1 MMTGG
6 SIRHVV
12 FDMDG
17 VLCRT
22 DFARRDDEM
31 AQRIGVTAAAIDE
44 AIFESGFEHEADQGR
59 FTAEQYLQGMAERL
73 GVAVGRA
80 DWIAARKAAMTPN
93 QDMLSLAG
101 ALGQRVGTA
110 MLTNNGPL
118 LRAHIGEIFPQAI
131 ELFGARAFFS
141 CEFGSGKEGTAVFAL
156 LLARI
161 GATPAQTL
169 FIDDSA
175 TYIAN
180 ARAAGL
186 NVHHFRGIDPLRARL
201 TALGLG

>member
-1 MMTGG
+1 
-6 SIRHVV
+6 
-12 FDMDG
+12 MDG

-44 AIFESGFEHEADQGR
+44 GLFKSGFDDQADQGR
-59 FTAEQYLQGMAERL
+59 FTAEQYLEGMAARL

-93 QDMLSLAG
+93 QDVLDLAG
-101 ALGQRVGTA
+101 ALGRRVGIA

-118 LRAHIGEIFPQAI
+118 LRAHIGEIFPQAV

-161 GATPAQTL
+161 GATPAATL

-175 TYIAN
+175 TYIEN

-186 NVHHFRGIDPLRARL
+186 RVHHFRGIEPLRAQL
-201 TALGLG
+201 ATLGLG

>member
-1 MMTGG
+1 MAGS
-6 SIRHVV
+6 SIRHVI

-22 DFARRDDEM
+22 DFSRRDDEM
-31 AQRIGVTAAAIDE
+31 AQRIGLTAAAIE
-44 AIFESGFEHEADQGR
+44 AAIFKSGFEHEADQGR

-73 GVAVGRA
+73 GVTVGRA

-93 QDMLSLAG
+93 QDMLNLTR
-101 ALGQRVGTA
+101 ALGRRVGIA

-118 LRAHIGEIFPQAI
+118 LRAHIGEIFPQAV

-141 CEFGSGKEGTAVFAL
+141 CEFGTGKEGTAVFAL
-156 LLARI
+156 LLERI
-161 GATPAQTL
+161 GATPAATL

-175 TYIAN
+175 EYIGN

-186 NVHHFRGIDPLRARL
+186 RVHHFRGIEPLRAQL
-201 TALGLG
+201 ATLGLG

>member
-1 MMTGG
+1 MTG
-6 SIRHVV
+6 STIRHVI

-22 DFARRDDEM
+22 DFSRRNDEM
-31 AQRIGVTAAAIDE
+31 AKRIGVTAAAIEE
-44 AIFESGFEHEADQGR
+44 AIFKSGFDDEADRGR
-59 FTAEQYLQGMAERL
+59 FTAEQYLEGMTERL

-80 DWIAARKAAMTPN
+80 DWIAARHAAMTPDR
-93 QDMLSLAG
+93 DMLTLART
-101 ALGQRVGTA
+101 LGRHTGTA

-118 LRAHIGEIFPQAI
+118 LRAHIGEIFPQVA
-131 ELFGARAFFS
+131 ELFGDRVFFS
-141 CEFGSGKEGTAVFAL
+141 CEFGTGKEGTAVFAL

-161 GATPAQTL
+161 GAIPAATL

-175 TYIAN
+175 TYIDN

-186 NVHHFRGIDPLRARL
+186 CVHHFRGIEPLRARL
-201 TALGLG
+201 AALGLG

>member
-1 MMTGG
+1 MTEDP
-6 SIRHVV
+6 IRHVI

-22 DFARRDDEM
+22 DFLRGREVLAKH
-31 AQRIGVTAAAIDE
+31 IGVTAAAIED
-44 AIFESGFEHEADQGR
+44 AIYRSGFEHEADQGR

-80 DWIAARKAAMTPN
+80 DWIAARKAAMTPDQN
-93 QDMLSLAG
+93 VLALARSLG
-101 ALGQRVGTA
+101 RRVGTA

-118 LRAHIGEIFPQAI
+118 LRAHIDEVFPQAI

-141 CEFGSGKEGTAVFAL
+141 CEFGTGKEGTAVFAL
-156 LLARI
+156 VLERI
-161 GATPAQTL
+161 GATPAETL

-175 TYIAN
+175 DYIDN

-186 NVHHFRGIDPLRARL
+186 NVHHFRGIDPLRAQL
-201 TALGLG
+201 TALELR

>member
-1 MMTGG
+1 MTG
-6 SIRHVV
+6 SPIRHVV

-22 DFARRDDEM
+22 DFARRDEEM
-31 AQRIGVTAAAIDE
+31 AQRIGVTAVAIEAAI
-44 AIFESGFEHEADQGR
+44 FKSGFEHEADQGR
-59 FTAEQYLQGMAERL
+59 FTAEQYLEGMAERL

-80 DWIAARKAAMTPN
+80 DWIAARKAAMTPDH
-93 QDMLSLAG
+93 DMLTLARV
-101 ALGQRVGTA
+101 LGRRVGTA

-118 LRAHIGEIFPQAI
+118 LRAHIGEIFPQAV

-141 CEFGSGKEGTAVFAL
+141 CEFGTGKEGTAVFAL
-156 LLARI
+156 LLERI
-161 GATPAQTL
+161 GATPAETL

-175 TYIAN
+175 DYIDN
-180 ARAAGL
+180 ARAVGL
-186 NVHHFRGIDPLRARL
+186 CVHHFRDIDALRTRL

>member
-1 MMTGG
+1 MTG
-6 SIRHVV
+6 STIRHVV

-17 VLCRT
+17 VLCHY
-22 DFARRDDEM
+22 DFPRRLEVM
-31 AQRIGVTAAAIDE
+31 AKQTGVTAAAIEE
-44 AIFESGFEHEADQGR
+44 AIFTSGFDERADQGR
-59 FTAEQYLQGMAERL
+59 FTAEQYLHGMAERL
-73 GVAVGRA
+73 GATVRRA
-80 DWIAARKAAMTPN
+80 DWVAARKAAMTPDP
-93 QDMLSLAG
+93 DMLTLAR
-101 ALGQRVGTA
+101 ALGRRVGTA

-141 CEFGSGKEGTAVFAL
+141 CEFGTGKEETAVFGL
-156 LLARI
+156 LLKRI
-161 GATPAQTL
+161 GGTPAETL

-175 TYIAN
+175 DYIDN

-201 TALGLG
+201 AALGLG

>member
-1 MMTGG
+1 MTG
-6 SIRHVV
+6 STIRHVI

-22 DFARRDDEM
+22 DFSRRNDEM
-31 AQRIGVTAAAIDE
+31 AQRIGVSAAAIE
-44 AIFESGFEHEADQGR
+44 AAIFKSGFEDEADRGH
-59 FTAEQYLQGMAERL
+59 FTAEQYLQGMTARL

-80 DWIAARKAAMTPN
+80 DWIAARQAAMTPDP
-93 QDMLSLAG
+93 DMLTLAG
-101 ALGQRVGTA
+101 ALGRRVGTA

-118 LRAHIGEIFPQAI
+118 LRAHIGEIFPQVV

-141 CEFGSGKEGTAVFAL
+141 CEFGGGKEGTAVFAL
-156 LLARI
+156 LLERI
-161 GATPAQTL
+161 GATPAATL

-175 TYIAN
+175 DYIAN

>member
-1 MMTGG
+1 MTG
-6 SIRHVV
+6 SPIRHVV

-17 VLCRT
+17 VLCQY
-22 DFARRDDEM
+22 DFSRRLLEM

-44 AIFESGFEHEADQGR
+44 AIFKSGFDDEADRGR
-59 FTAEQYLQGMAERL
+59 FTAEQYLEGMTARL

-80 DWIAARKAAMTPN
+80 DWLAARQAAMTPDR
-93 QDMLSLAG
+93 DMLTLART
-101 ALGQRVGTA
+101 LGRRAGTA

-118 LRAHIGEIFPQAI
+118 LRAHIGEIFPQVV
-131 ELFGARAFFS
+131 ELFGDRVFFS
-141 CEFGSGKEGTAVFAL
+141 CEFGTGKEETAVFAL

-161 GATPAQTL
+161 GAIPAATL

-175 TYIAN
+175 AYIDN

-186 NVHHFRGIDPLRARL
+186 NVHHFRGIGPLRACL
-201 TALGLG
+201 TALELG

>member
-1 MMTGG
+1 MTG
-6 SIRHVV
+6 STIRHVV

-17 VLCRT
+17 VLCRY
-22 DFARRDDEM
+22 DFPRRLEVM
-31 AQRIGVTAAAIDE
+31 ATYCGVTAAAIED
-44 AIFESGFEHEADQGR
+44 AIFKSGFDHRADQGH

-73 GVAVGRA
+73 GVAVSRA
-80 DWIAARKAAMTPN
+80 DWVAARKASMTPDH
-93 QDMLSLAG
+93 DMLTLAH
-101 ALGQRVGTA
+101 ALGRRVGTA

-141 CEFGSGKEGTAVFAL
+141 CEFGTGKEATAVFGL
-156 LLARI
+156 LLERI
-161 GATPAQTL
+161 GATPAETL

-175 TYIAN
+175 DYIDN

-186 NVHHFRGIDPLRARL
+186 CVHHFRGIDALRTQL
-201 TALGLG
+201 TALELG